1 MLKEQAV
8 ASLGQSS
15 LLMPAWIKSALAAND
30 RLKLYLTLL
39 QSAAQRA
46 SAPDKHTE
54 GGWEAELARSLLH
67 NAPWVQDMLQGA
79 YFDDELLVL
88 PHLDDLLRALSA
100 DLSTMARPV
109 CDTGPDNAP
118 PWPSAATPGCS
129 ACTPW
134 PTTKACRAACWPN

>member
-1 MLKEQAV
+1 MRKEQAV

-15 LLMPAWIKSALAAND
+15 LLMPAWIKAALAAND

-46 SAPDKHTE
+46 SAPEHTE
-54 GGWEAELARSLLH
+54 GGWEAELARSLLRD
-67 NAPWVQDMLQGA
+67 APWVQDMLQGA
-79 YFDDELLVL
+79 YFDDDLLVL

-109 CDTGPDNAP
+109 CDTGPGSAP